1 MERAMR
7 VWVVPWEWAIRPRVE
22 DEVSERTRAVRAG
35 RSRVAMCVT
44 VALLLANLP

>member
-7 VWVVPWEWAIRPRVE
+7 VWVVPWEWAISPRVG